1 MKPISD
7 ILQKCVF
14 ENTTC
19 SFVHFGFSHSKSIEF
34 ETYFIKNFSEDWYI
48 MAQWLRLITLIL
60 SAVVAEIVEPPAYG
74 PEYDWLWVVKYI
86 GYAVSIV
93 MLLVFITVVFINPF
107 LWEMFHIIR
116 CNSAFCIFAACLCMF
131 VAENSTIRKDRHDNI
146 TVSVFQQYW
155 FLASSLSLLSE
166 SFATFRAITGLLFIY
181 MCQKLK

>member
-1 MKPISD
+1 M
-7 ILQKCVF
+7 
-14 ENTTC
+14 
-19 SFVHFGFSHSKSIEF
+19 
-34 ETYFIKNFSEDWYI
+34 
-48 MAQWLRLITLIL
+48 
-60 SAVVAEIVEPPAYG
+60 
-74 PEYDWLWVVKYI
+74 VKYI

-166 SFATFRAITGLLFIY
+166 SFATFRAITGLFFYLHVSEIKVTRIITNY
-181 MCQKLK
+181 YICRWHNWWQNLGIHTNDLWYSTN